1 MIKSAIG
8 ASSSAGRGHLSAG
21 RAAWAVHYACKQAKP
36 KIYRHAAPPPR
47 MPRGVRPQPDSSRE
61 ISALT
66 LLPPATRPLV
76 LKKKRAG
83 EAARPEQQQQQQTSE
98 PRHCNEVRGWPSAY
112 RKAMLMQVQV
122 ALSNVEARALVSP
135 LKTKRISDRTS
146 RRKAISW
153 AQHPTP
159 QPRGARSRF
168 ADGDALTKPS
178 IMNCLACD
186 LSPNAILQHEEQKM
200 RQQKQVSE

>member
-1 MIKSAIG
+1 
-8 ASSSAGRGHLSAG
+8 
-21 RAAWAVHYACKQAKP
+21 
-36 KIYRHAAPPPR
+36 
-47 MPRGVRPQPDSSRE
+47 
-61 ISALT
+61 
-66 LLPPATRPLV
+66 
-76 LKKKRAG
+76 
-83 EAARPEQQQQQQTSE
+83 
-98 PRHCNEVRGWPSAY
+98 
-112 RKAMLMQVQV
+112 MLMQVQV

-200 RQQKQVSE
+200 RQQKQVSEWTQAVENARGVSLALDLHAQALLSHADHQTIA